1 MMIED
6 LKNEIKADEGCVNS
20 VYLDHLNLKTLGVG
34 HLVTEW
40 DEEYDQPVGTTVSD
54 ERVNELF
61 EKDINV
67 TLEECRYLY
76 DDFDSLPEE
85 VQKIIGNM
93 MFNLGRPRLSRFH
106 KMKKAVL
113 DKDWQEAANQM
124 QDSKWYEQVTNRA
137 ERLCERMRN
146 VDSA

>member
-1 MMIED
+1 MIED

-40 DEEYDQPVGTTVSD
+40 DEEYDHPVGTTVSD

>member
-1 MMIED
+1 MIED

-40 DEEYDQPVGTTVSD
+40 DEEYDKPVGTTVSD
-54 ERVNELF
+54 DRVNELF

-76 DDFDSLPEE
+76 DDFDNLPEE

>member
-1 MMIED
+1 MIED
-6 LKNEIKADEGCVNS
+6 LKSEIKADEGCVNS

-54 ERVNELF
+54 DRVNELF

-76 DDFDSLPEE
+76 DNFDNLPEE

>member
-1 MMIED
+1 MIED

-40 DEEYDQPVGTTVSD
+40 DEEYDQPVGTIVSD
-54 ERVNELF
+54 DRVNELF

>member
-1 MMIED
+1 MIED

-40 DEEYDQPVGTTVSD
+40 DEEYDKPVGTTVSD
-54 ERVNELF
+54 DRVNELF

>member
-1 MMIED
+1 MIED

-40 DEEYDQPVGTTVSD
+40 DEEYDKPVGTTVSD
-54 ERVNELF
+54 DRVNELF

-76 DDFDSLPEE
+76 DNFDNLPEE

>member
-1 MMIED
+1 MIED

-40 DEEYDQPVGTTVSD
+40 DEEYDKPVGTTVSD
-54 ERVNELF
+54 DRVNELF

-76 DDFDSLPEE
+76 DNFDNLPEE

-137 ERLCERMRN
+137 ERLCERMRK

>member
-1 MMIED
+1 MIED

-40 DEEYDQPVGTTVSD
+40 DEEYDKPVGTTVSD
-54 ERVNELF
+54 DRVNELF

-76 DDFDSLPEE
+76 DDFYNLPEE
-85 VQKIIGNM
+85 VQKSIGNK
-93 MFNLGRPRLSRFH
+93 MFNLGRPRLSRYH